1 MSYAV
6 ILGNL
11 GNTCDRFL
19 STGYKE
25 QPPKAEMV
33 RQAASIAGVT
43 GVELVGTWDITTAN
57 VTEMKGLLGDHGLRL
72 ASIIP
77 DHFAHKQ
84 WGRGAFTSRDPA
96 IRKAAVA
103 ETKAM
108 MDAAVEL
115 GGDLINLWPGQDGFD
130 YPFQGDFVRQRD
142 WLIDGVTEA
151 AAHRRDVRLS
161 LEYKPK
167 EPRTHCYLARAADTL
182 LIALATGADN
192 VGVTI
197 DTGHAFVAGESL
209 AESAALLLKHRKL
222 FHLHCNDNYRSWD
235 DDMIVGTLHHTEFI
249 ELFVWLERLGY
260 NGWYSMD
267 QYPYREDARNAI
279 NESIRWIDGMR
290 GRIRTFGPE
299 RFSALIAEGDACAM
313 AGTMREF
320 LGIGDAG
327 AATLAVKAAR

>member
-25 QPPKAEMV
+25 QPTKAEMV

-43 GVELVGTWDITTAN
+43 GVELVGSWDITSAN
-57 VTEMKGLLGDHGLRL
+57 VAEMKRLLGDHGLRL

-77 DHFAHKQ
+77 DHFAHKR
-84 WGRGAFTSRDPA
+84 WGHGSFTSRDPA
-96 IRKAAVA
+96 IRRAAVD

-115 GGDLINLWPGQDGFD
+115 GGDLLNLWPGQDGFD
-130 YPFQGDFVRQRD
+130 YPFQGDFLRQRE
-142 WLIDGVTEA
+142 WLVAGVAEA

-167 EPRTHCYLARAADTL
+167 EPRTHCFLARAADTL
-182 LIALATGADN
+182 LVALETGAAN

-197 DTGHAFVAGESL
+197 DTGHALVGGENL
-209 AESAALLLKHRKL
+209 AESSALLLKHGKL

-260 NGWYSMD
+260 AGWYSMD
-267 QYPYREDARNAI
+267 QYPYREDARDAI

-290 GRIRTFGPE
+290 QRIATFGPQ
-299 RFSALIAEGDACAM
+299 RFIAVIEEGDACRM
-313 AGTMREF
+313 ARTMREF
-320 LGIGDAG
+320 LGLGDISTLQG
-327 AATLAVKAAR
+327 AAHG